1 MYSVLDNILQYASIL
16 LGTAKI
22 DCSVMS
28 QNHSPTALSYYQ
40 FLMDK
45 SSGMTHVHRGVK
57 TPKVW
62 CTRKIAHLLALS
74 FYFLLD
80 IHDVHVYLYSAFTL
94 SVNSGVA
101 LSPRFTRNRHIVL
114 TQRHV
119 TVYLRM
125 SLLLHHCV
133 IRCDVTLSEI
143 VSQYRER
150 VQASK
155 RATRRTPTRT
165 SRPHREIWE

>member
-1 MYSVLDNILQYASIL
+1 
-16 LGTAKI
+16 
-22 DCSVMS
+22 MS

-45 SSGMTHVHRGVK
+45 SSGMTHVHRCVK

-62 CTRKIAHLLALS
+62 CARKIAHLLALS
-74 FYFLLD
+74 FYFLSD
-80 IHDVHVYLYSAFTL
+80 IHDVYLYSAFTS
-94 SVNSGVA
+94 SVNSRVA
-101 LSPRFTRNRHIVL
+101 LSPRFTNNRHIVL
-114 TQRHV
+114 TRRHV

-150 VQASK
+150 VQTSK

-165 SRPHREIWE
+165 SRPHWEIWD